1 MLASPREQRG
11 RALCPARLETKPMI
25 RRSGRTRI
33 LIADDHTLVA
43 EGCVKLLESEFDVVT
58 TVRDGV
64 ALIQA
69 AEQFKPDVIIA
80 DIAMPV
86 MNGLD
91 ACEQIKRTMKLV
103 KIIYLTM
110 NEDKDLAAEAFR
122 RGASGYLLKSSA
134 AAELSTAVR
143 SVIRSKSYVS
153 PLITRDLVSLLIE
166 SDRKDPGHERLT
178 QRQKQ
183 VVQLLAEGRSMKE
196 VASVLNITT
205 RTVAFHKYRI
215 MGLLGLKNN
224 AELVQYAIRK
234 HLIFQ

>member
-1 MLASPREQRG
+1 MRVGLEE
-11 RALCPARLETKPMI
+11 RADPAVARLCPGEKVMI
-25 RRSGRTRI
+25 RRGGRTRI

-43 EGCVKLLESEFDVVT
+43 EGCVKLLEPEFEILA
-58 TVRDGV
+58 TVRDGLE
-64 ALIQA
+64 LIQA
-69 AEQFKPDVIIA
+69 AEKMKPDVIIA
-80 DIAMPV
+80 DISMPM

-91 ACEQIKRTMKLV
+91 ACEQIKQKMKTV

-134 AAELSTAVR
+134 AAELSVAVR
-143 SVIRSKSYVS
+143 AVMRSKSYVS
-153 PLITRDLVSLLIE
+153 PLITRDLVGLLIE

-178 QRQKQ
+178 ERQKQ